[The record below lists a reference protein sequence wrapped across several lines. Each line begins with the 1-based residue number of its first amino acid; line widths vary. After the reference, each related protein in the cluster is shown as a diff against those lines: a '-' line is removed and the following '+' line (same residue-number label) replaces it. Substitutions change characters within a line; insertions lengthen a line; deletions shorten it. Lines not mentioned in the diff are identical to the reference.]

1 MIIYGSCPQQSNNS
15 VANPKRSESSP
26 TYQVVP
32 CRRLPRSGPN
42 PWSAQVVRSVR
53 SVSGPH
59 WALHFCATAKR
70 FSLWSVCTSVH
81 PRKKSEVS
89 GQNPTYRDPGRW
101 MLRWKRLLACSEN
114 LSGFSRS
121 L

>member
-1 MIIYGSCPQQSNNS
+1 MDHVHNNQTILWPTQKGQSLHRPTEWSLAVACLGRAPTRRGS
-15 VANPKRSESSP
+15 
-26 TYQVVP
+26 
-32 CRRLPRSGPN
+32 RRGH
-42 PWSAQVVRSVR
+42 SVR

-89 GQNPTYRDPGRW
+89 GQNPTSETRDG
-101 MLRWKRLLACSEN
+101 LGC
-114 LSGFSRS
+114 
-121 L
+121 